1 MARPKKS
8 DSVKRTRQASIQTL
22 IKKRDKL
29 QAEIDAINAKI
40 EERKKAE
47 EDTAA
52 KKKLLAELNKR
63 SLDELQK
70 LIGE

>member
-1 MARPKKS
+1 MARPKKA

-29 QAEIDAINAKI
+29 QAEIDEINAKI

-47 EDTAA
+47 EDAAA